1 MEEQYQGWIY
11 LNMKGQFESLFTSK
25 DIVRAKYPNGW
36 VGWLNDK
43 MSDDDDGCLTR
54 FSTMDGS
61 YMHIIIERLIDYGF
75 KPPELIDDTIHFH
88 DFYLNVYE
96 YRDYAKFD
104 CSKHNIKKPYW
115 LNIQS
120 QPEKS
125 VKEIYELGLDL
136 YDFNGSDY
144 SLNQ

>member
-1 MEEQYQGWIY
+1 MIS
-11 LNMKGQFESLFTSK
+11 KFESLFTTK

-43 MSDDDDGCLTR
+43 MSDDDDGKLTR
-54 FSTMDGS
+54 FSTMDGR
-61 YMHIIIERLIDYGF
+61 YMYIIVERLIEQGF

-96 YRDYAKFD
+96 YLDYSKYD
-104 CSKHNIKKPYW
+104 CSKYNKKIPAW
-115 LNIQS
+115 LNIEQ

-125 VKEIYELGLDL
+125 LVEIDKLGLDA
-136 YDFNGSDY
+136 YAFNGWDY
-144 SLNQ
+144 SLI

>member
-1 MEEQYQGWIY
+1 MRS
-11 LNMKGQFESLFTSK
+11 QFESLFTSK

-43 MSDDDDGCLTR
+43 MSDDDDGKLTR
-54 FSTMDGS
+54 LSTMDGR
-61 YMHIIIERLIDYGF
+61 YMYFVVERLIDFGF

-96 YRDYAKFD
+96 YNDY
-104 CSKHNIKKPYW
+104 SKYDFSKYYTKKPEW

-120 QPEKS
+120 QQEKRLQ
-125 VKEIYELGLDL
+125 EIDALGLDA
-136 YDFNGSDY
+136 YAFNGLDY
-144 SLNQ
+144 SLN